1 MDAVPAMEGDPV
13 PMELEVDKGLALP
26 VQISHYKL

>member
-1 MDAVPAMEGDPV
+1 MNAVPAMEGD